1 MTTQQGEGTHA
12 WPNSPNPPSNRRL
25 SMDNDA
31 KLALLDDDSS
41 YLAQLSDGLGEHG
54 FGVVPFDN
62 GPALLEYLDEGGK
75 ADCMVLD
82 WRLERGSGLD
92 VLARARRRG
101 LTTPA
106 VFFTGLPATDYES
119 VALDSGAAD
128 FVDKSRGVDI
138 LARRIRLIIDSGKAA
153 ETSAIEEE
161 VRVGR
166 LRLRPQVC
174 RAYWDSTDLN
184 LTVTEFRIVM
194 ALGSSAGEYVSYRA
208 IYDCVHTAGFIAGS
222 GEDGYRT
229 NVRSSMKRIRNKFRA
244 IDDAFN
250 EIENFP
256 AFGYRWQGTS
266 SGNRNQ

>member
-1 MTTQQGEGTHA
+1 
-12 WPNSPNPPSNRRL
+12 
-25 SMDNDA
+25 MDGNA
-31 KLALLDDDSS
+31 RLALLDDDSV

-54 FGVVPFDN
+54 FGVVTFN
-62 GPALLEYLDEGGK
+62 SGPALLDYLGEGGK

-82 WRLERGSGLD
+82 WRLDRGSGLD
-92 VLARARRRG
+92 VLMRARRRG
-101 LTTPA
+101 VTTPA

-138 LARRIRLIIDSGKAA
+138 LARRIRLIIESARSG
-153 ETSAIEEE
+153 EGSAVEEE

-174 RAYWDSTDLN
+174 RAYWDGMDLN

-194 ALGSSAGEYVSYRA
+194 ALGSNAGEYVSYRS

-244 IDDAFN
+244 VDDGFN

-256 AFGYRWQGTS
+256 AFGYRWQGTPS
-266 SGNRNQ
+266 NGRSQ

>member
-1 MTTQQGEGTHA
+1 MD
-12 WPNSPNPPSNRRL
+12 SN
-25 SMDNDA
+25 A
-31 KLALLDDDSS
+31 QLALLDDDSV

-54 FGVVPFDN
+54 FGVVTFN
-62 GPALLEYLDEGGK
+62 SGPALLDYLGEGGK

-82 WRLERGSGLD
+82 WRLDRGSGLD
-92 VLARARRRG
+92 VLMRARRRG
-101 LTTPA
+101 VTTPA
-106 VFFTGLPATDYES
+106 VFFTGLPATDYET

-138 LARRIRLIIDSGKAA
+138 LARRIRLII
-153 ETSAIEEE
+153 ESAKTGEAGAVEEE

-174 RAYWDSTDLN
+174 RAYWDSVDLN

-194 ALGSSAGEYVSYRA
+194 ALGSNAGEYVSYRA

-256 AFGYRWQGTS
+256 AFGYRWQGTP
-266 SGNRNQ
+266 SGSRSQ

>member
-1 MTTQQGEGTHA
+1 MTNFQGEGAPA
-12 WPNSPNPPSNRRL
+12 WQNSPNRNFSRRPI
-25 SMDNDA
+25 NDSDT
-31 KLALLDDDSS
+31 KIALLDDDNV
-41 YLAQLSDGLGEHG
+41 YLEQLSDGLGEHG
-54 FGVVPFDN
+54 FGVVTFST
-62 GPALLEYLDEGGK
+62 GPALLDYFDEGGK

-82 WRLERGSGLD
+82 WRLDRGSGLD
-92 VLARARRRG
+92 VLMRARRRG

-106 VFFTGLPATDYES
+106 VFFTGLPATDYET

-128 FVDKSRGVDI
+128 FVDKSRGVEI
-138 LARRIRLIIDSGKAA
+138 LARRIRLIVDSGKNA

-174 RAYWDSTDLN
+174 RAYWDASDVN

-194 ALGSSAGEYVSYRA
+194 ALGTSAGEYVSYRA
-208 IYDCVHTAGFIAGS
+208 IYDCVHSAGFIAGS

-244 IDDAFN
+244 MDDAFN

-256 AFGYRWQGTS
+256 AFGYRWRGS
-266 SGNRNQ
+266 PSGNRN

>member
-1 MTTQQGEGTHA
+1 M
-12 WPNSPNPPSNRRL
+12 SDSDSRV
-25 SMDNDA
+25 
-31 KLALLDDDSS
+31 ALLDDDSD
-41 YLAQLSDGLGEHG
+41 YLEQLSGGLGEHG
-54 FGVVPFDN
+54 FGVVTFN
-62 GPALLEYLDEGGK
+62 TGPALLGYFEDGGK

-82 WRLERGSGLD
+82 WRLDRGSGLD
-92 VLARARRRG
+92 VLMRARRRG

-128 FVDKSRGVDI
+128 FVDKSRGVEI
-138 LARRIRLIIDSGKAA
+138 LARRIRLIIESGKNA
-153 ETSAIEEE
+153 ETGAIEEE

-174 RAYWDSTDLN
+174 RAYWDANDVN

-194 ALGSSAGEYVSYRA
+194 ALGTSAGEYVSYRA
-208 IYDCVHTAGFIAGS
+208 IYDCVHSAGFIAGS

-256 AFGYRWQGTS
+256 AFGYRWRGGP
-266 SGNRNQ
+266 SGSRN

>member
-1 MTTQQGEGTHA
+1 MT
-12 WPNSPNPPSNRRL
+12 
-25 SMDNDA
+25 MDGNA
-31 KLALLDDDSS
+31 RLALLDDDSV

-54 FGVVPFDN
+54 FGVVTFN
-62 GPALLEYLDEGGK
+62 SGPALLDYLGEGGK

-82 WRLERGSGLD
+82 WRLDRGSGLD
-92 VLARARRRG
+92 VLMRARRRG
-101 LTTPA
+101 VTTPA

-138 LARRIRLIIDSGKAA
+138 LARRIRLIIESARSGEGNAV
-153 ETSAIEEE
+153 EEE

-174 RAYWDSTDLN
+174 RAYWDGMDLN

-194 ALGSSAGEYVSYRA
+194 ALGSNAGEYVSYRS

-244 IDDAFN
+244 VDDGFN

-256 AFGYRWQGTS
+256 AFGYRWQGTPS
-266 SGNRNQ
+266 NGRSQ

>member
-1 MTTQQGEGTHA
+1 MTIQQGDGAHA
-12 WPNSPNPPSNRRL
+12 WQSSPNQTFNRRPL
-25 SMDNDA
+25 MDADA
-31 KLALLDDDSS
+31 KLALLDDDNA

-54 FGVVPFDN
+54 FGVVSFN
-62 GPALLEYLDEGGK
+62 SGPALLDYFDEGGK

-82 WRLERGSGLD
+82 WRLDRGSGLD
-92 VLARARRRG
+92 VLMRARRRG

-106 VFFTGLPATDYES
+106 VFFTGLPATDYET

-138 LARRIRLIIDSGKAA
+138 LARRIRLIIESGKVGDGGAV
-153 ETSAIEEE
+153 EEE

-174 RAYWDSTDLN
+174 RAYWDGTDVN

-194 ALGSSAGEYVSYRA
+194 TLGSSAGEYVGYRA
-208 IYDCVHTAGFIAGS
+208 IYDCVHSAGFIAGS

-256 AFGYRWQGTS
+256 AFGYRWQGNA
-266 SGNRNQ
+266 SGDRSQ